1 MQTNVRKKLC
11 CASGIIAGL
20 LAIISIFAAAS
31 LDSNFA
37 WFTNYV
43 SDLGTGSQMI
53 IFNYGLIIS
62 GIFGIAF
69 AFGIHEGLKSRFS
82 WYLTLLASVSL
93 MGVGAFPES
102 HPWHFAISAAFFFF
116 ISLAEIFVGR
126 KFYEK
131 NGAVGLLSIMAGIV
145 SLFII
150 LMFNPFY
157 EAIAVFI
164 AMIWSIAIGAAILA
178 RL

>member
-1 MQTNVRKKLC
+1 MQKSLKQKFC
-11 CASGIIAGL
+11 ISSGIIAGL

-31 LDSNFA
+31 LDPNFT
-37 WFTNYV
+37 WFANYV
-43 SDLGTGSQMI
+43 SDLGIGSQMI

-82 WYLTLLASVSL
+82 WCLTLLASVSL
-93 MGVGAFPES
+93 IGVGAFPES
-102 HPWHFAISAAFFFF
+102 HQWHFAISAAFFFF
-116 ISLAEIFVGR
+116 VSLAEIFVGR

-145 SLFII
+145 SLFTLLI
-150 LMFNPFY
+150 FNPFY
-157 EAIAVFI
+157 EVIAVFI
-164 AMIWSIAIGAAILA
+164 AMIWSIAIGAVILA